1 MIYRPRNSYFASLSA
16 RNLELSLLYLDPR
29 FSNPSNTRFL
39 DFFLRIDGYLKFE
52 FWGKGF
58 LFGVENITNR
68 KNYFIEGYP
77 SRGRTFVFSV
87 FGRI

>member
-1 MIYRPRNSYFASLSA
+1 
-16 RNLELSLLYLDPR
+16 
-29 FSNPSNTRFL
+29 L

-52 FWGKGF
+52 IWGKGF

-77 SRGRTFVFSV
+77 SRGRTFVLSV
-87 FGRI
+87 FGKL